1 MQKVHRYYSR
11 SDQKKNREE
20 WSEETSSEKFSQQKI
35 WKKIC
40 TSSIRHLA
48 VNVENHIGV
57 STGKRDNKFHKFPRN
72 KMNKTKEM

>member
-35 WKKIC
+35 GEKKSVPVAFAI
-40 TSSIRHLA
+40 
-48 VNVENHIGV
+48 
-57 STGKRDNKFHKFPRN
+57 
-72 KMNKTKEM
+72 